1 MSPLRLPIPSH
12 RRYRA
17 IILYPMVKF
26 KPELQKSAFLALHTL
41 VEVLTKKRERRGH
54 VLILYQNAVRHVQM
68 LGREVPDRKDPVFNQ
83 QIAHSLRILS
93 RDGDD
98 ADFDLAALADLSEP
112 RELHDGLSALR
123 RADERVVCVEC
134 SDDIEPVFGKAA
146 VSEQRPSEFSG
157 TNEHGV
163 VAVAVAEE
171 VFNVRNQMLA
181 VVADFRAAA
190 V

>member
-26 KPELQKSAFLALHTL
+26 KPELQKSAFLPLHAF

-54 VLILYQNAVRHVQM
+54 VLVLHQNAVRHVQV
-68 LGREVPDRKDPVFNQ
+68 LWRKVPDGEDPVLNQ
-83 QIAHSLRILS
+83 QIAHVLRILS

-112 RELHDGLSALR
+112 
-123 RADERVVCVEC
+123 
-134 SDDIEPVFGKAA
+134 
-146 VSEQRPSEFSG
+146 
-157 TNEHGV
+157 
-163 VAVAVAEE
+163 
-171 VFNVRNQMLA
+171 
-181 VVADFRAAA
+181 
-190 V
+190 

>member
-26 KPELQKSAFLALHTL
+26 KPELQKSAFLPLHAF
-41 VEVLTKKRERRGH
+41 VEVLTKKRERRSH

-68 LGREVPDRKDPVFNQ
+68 LGREVPNGKDPVLDQ
-83 QIAHSLRILS
+83 KVAHVLRILS

-123 RADERVVCVEC
+123 RADERVVC
-134 SDDIEPVFGKAA
+134 
-146 VSEQRPSEFSG
+146 
-157 TNEHGV
+157 
-163 VAVAVAEE
+163 
-171 VFNVRNQMLA
+171 
-181 VVADFRAAA
+181 
-190 V
+190 